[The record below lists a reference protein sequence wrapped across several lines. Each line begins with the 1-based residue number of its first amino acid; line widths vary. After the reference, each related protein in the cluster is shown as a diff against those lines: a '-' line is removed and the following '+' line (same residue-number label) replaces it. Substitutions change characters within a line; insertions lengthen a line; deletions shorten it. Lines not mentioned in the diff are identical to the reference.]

1 MMQTVQAKA
10 ASVRLVVM
18 DVDGVLTDG
27 KVTYTS
33 TGEELKSFTTQD
45 GQALKLLEKA
55 GIRTAIITGRQ
66 SPMVARRA
74 KELGID
80 HVYQGN
86 DKKIVL
92 LKNLLAELNLS
103 PEEVAYIGDDLP
115 DLAPIKWVGLGIAP
129 ANARALLKEHA
140 DWVVEKRGGEAVMVD
155 VVDLLLQAQGVWNDV
170 MAEYL
175 LAE

>member
-1 MMQTVQAKA
+1 MQTVQAKA

-55 GIRTAIITGRQ
+55 DIRTAIITGRQ

-115 DLAPIKWVGLGIAP
+115 DLAPIQWVGLGIAP
-129 ANARALLKEHA
+129 ANARALLKKHA
-140 DWVVEKRGGEAVMVD
+140 DWVIEKRGGESVMVD